1 MKSGGMLNNPSMYQ
15 VLPPADMGAKVDYV
29 YGKHSGAVV
38 IEHALREAGIRPE
51 PELVAKVLGEVKRV
65 REERAEQADFSDF
78 NRRYY
83 EHLGHMGLTAEEV
96 VEIARALATDSA

>member
-1 MKSGGMLNNPSMYQ
+1 
-15 VLPPADMGAKVDYV
+15 
-29 YGKHSGAVV
+29 VV

-83 EHLGHMGLTAEEV
+83 EHLGHMGLTADEV
-96 VEIARALATDSA
+96 VDIARAIAGTT